1 MKRRNFF
8 GTSVA
13 AGLTGAFS
21 LHAEPS
27 ATISD
32 YERIG
37 LKMLPEKIAGMRYDE
52 LRDDYH
58 DRLFNQYLP
67 FWEKG
72 GYDKVRGG
80 FVTEL
85 RDDGSIQTDEK
96 YIWYQGRGIWVY
108 SYLYNNF
115 SKNPK
120 YLEIAKKSRDFMV
133 KYMYK
138 GDGLWEQMVNGDGTV
153 KARSDQGSAED
164 VYGPMFA
171 AVGLI
176 EYYKAAGKE
185 EDLELAKTSIWKS
198 VQRYEDPGYMGVTYP
213 GVDKTGL
220 RSQGHSFMMVW
231 TLTQLLSFHDDPKLK
246 EIISEHVDHIMNHY
260 WNPDY
265 GITNEVLFHDYSRI
279 PDAATHFSPGHA
291 IETLWMVMHES
302 FRIGNGTL
310 FYICKNRVRRF
321 IEMAWDYIFEGLG
334 DTEYNVFASEKN
346 APGPTL
352 DIKDMWAHCEI
363 LVATMLTLEYT
374 GDVWAIEW
382 YERAREFTL
391 RTMPTPCGVWRQ
403 AVDRYGKDKQR
414 EGISIYRKDN
424 FHQVRYQMFNLLSL
438 ERIIKNKG
446 KLTPFPL

>member
-1 MKRRNFF
+1 MKRRDFF

-13 AGLTGAFS
+13 AGLTSAGS

-32 YERIG
+32 YKTIG
-37 LKMLPEKIAGMRYDE
+37 LKVLPEKIARMKYDE

-72 GYDKVRGG
+72 GYDNARGG

-108 SYLYNNF
+108 SYLYNF
-115 SKNPK
+115 FGKNSK
-120 YLEIAKKSRDFMV
+120 YLDIAKKSRDFMV

-138 GDGLWEQMVNGDGTV
+138 GDGMWQQMVYGDGRV
-153 KARSDQGSAED
+153 KEGSDQGTAND
-164 VYGPMFA
+164 IYGPMFA
-171 AVGLI
+171 AAGLI
-176 EYYKAAGKE
+176 EYYTAAGNE
-185 EDLELAKTSIWKS
+185 EDLELAKASIWKS
-198 VQRYEDPGYMGVTYP
+198 VRRYEDPGYLGVTYP
-213 GVDKTGL
+213 GITKTGL
-220 RSQGHSFMMVW
+220 RTQGHSFMMVW
-231 TLTQLLSFHDDPKLK
+231 TLTRLLSFYDDPKL
-246 EIISEHVDHIMNHY
+246 EVVLSEHVDHIMNHY

-265 GITNEVLFHDYSRI
+265 GISNETLFHDYSRI
-279 PDAATHFSPGHA
+279 PEAAAHFSPGHA

-302 FRIGNGTL
+302 LRNGNGTL
-310 FYICKNRVRRF
+310 FYICKNRVRRL

-334 DTEYNVFASEKN
+334 DTGYNVFASEKE
-346 APGPTL
+346 PQGPVL
-352 DIKDMWAHCEI
+352 DEKTMWAHCEI
-363 LVATMLTLEYT
+363 LISTMLTLEYT

-382 YERAREFTL
+382 YERARDFTL
-391 RTMPTPCGVWRQ
+391 RTMQTPCGVWRQ

-414 EGISIYRKDN
+414 EGISIYRKCN
-424 FHQVRYQMFNLLSL
+424 FHQPRCLMYNLQNL